1 MDEKNNNNRQLV
13 LPLISDCEI
22 EYKEIVKQN
31 WKFTFSRQYLT
42 SVNTKRVIGL
52 IIAQMKEEGE
62 MRDFYQVRAADII
75 RKTDVAKEEVYRTMR
90 ETIFELVNV
99 AFFFED
105 AKNHE
110 IIPRH
115 LLDTTRFEN
124 PASYKNGVLTVA
136 LNPTLR
142 DIIMQLAHYS
152 QFELDSYMNFSS
164 WYSMRLWELLSAFKD
179 TGWWYSPIEE
189 YRELM
194 GCGIAYDNKG
204 NQRKEKDGSVKYM
217 KYQNNSMMIKKTTA
231 EPIIDFVGTDLEF
244 VVNPVYEERSGRGR
258 PRIIGVRF
266 DLVFHQL
273 SAIEKIEYWS
283 AKNEKFAKAVAR
295 LQAWGVSNENIVKYT
310 HAIGRERVNQLL
322 YSWQMKN
329 TSKDPIGN
337 KLVYCNK
344 AFVAEGKKAIEAR
357 NKATGA
363 TK

>member
-1 MDEKNNNNRQLV
+1 MKEENNNNRQLV
-13 LPLISDCEI
+13 LPLVPDCEI

-31 WKFTFSRQYLT
+31 WEFTFSRQYLT

-52 IIAQMKEEGE
+52 IIAQMKEEDE
-62 MRDFYQVRAADII
+62 MRDFYQVRAMDIV
-75 RKTDVAKEEVYRTMR
+75 RSSDMSKNEVYRSMR
-90 ETIFELVNV
+90 ETIFELVHV

-105 AKNHE
+105 EKNQK

-124 PASYKNGVLTVA
+124 PASYQNGILTVA
-136 LNPTLR
+136 LNPALR

-152 QFELDSYMNFSS
+152 QFELDSYMKYSS
-164 WYSMRLWELLSAFKD
+164 WYSMRLCEILSAFKD
-179 TGWWYSPIEE
+179 TGWWYSPIGE

-204 NQRKEKDGSVKYM
+204 RELKMEDGSVKYV
-217 KYQNNSMMIKKTTA
+217 KYQNNSTMIKKTTA
-231 EPIIDFVGTDLEF
+231 EPKIDFDKSDLEF
-244 VVNPVYEERSGRGR
+244 VVRPEYEKRAGRGR

-273 SAIEKIEYWS
+273 TPTEKLEYWS
-283 AKNEKFAKAVAR
+283 ANNEKFAKAVAR
-295 LQAWGVSNENIVKYT
+295 LQTWAVSDENIMKYT
-310 HAIGRERVNQLL
+310 HVIGAERVNQII

-344 AFVAEGKKAIEAR
+344 VFVAEGKKAIEAR
-357 NKATGA
+357 NKATS
-363 TK
+363 

>member
-1 MDEKNNNNRQLV
+1 MENNNTRQLS
-13 LPLISDCEI
+13 LPLMPMDEI

-31 WKFTFSRQYLT
+31 WKFTFSRQHLT
-42 SVNTKRVIGL
+42 SVHAKRVIGL

-75 RKTDVAKEEVYRTMR
+75 RQTDIAKEEVYRTMR
-90 ETIFELVNV
+90 GTIFELMHV

-105 AKNHE
+105 AKKHE

-115 LLDTTRFEN
+115 FLDTTRFDN
-124 PASYKNGVLTVA
+124 PAAYKNGVLTIA

-152 QFELDSYMNFSS
+152 QFELDSYMKFSS

-179 TGWWYSPIEE
+179 TGWWQVSVEE

-194 GCGIAYDNKG
+194 GCGVAYTDKG
-204 NQRKEKDGSVKYM
+204 NQRKGKDGSVKYV
-217 KYQNNSMMIKKTTA
+217 KYQSTSNMIKNTTA
-231 EPIIDFVGTDLEF
+231 EPLQELKGTDLEF
-244 VVNPVYEERSGRGR
+244 TVTQIPEDRSGRGR
-258 PRIIGVRF
+258 PRVVALRF

-283 AKNEKFAKAVAR
+283 ANNEKFAKAVER
-295 LQAWGVSNENIVKYT
+295 LRKWKISDENIMKYT
-310 HAIGRERVNQLL
+310 HAIGAERVNQLL

-337 KLVYCNK
+337 PLVYCNK
-344 AFVAEGKKAIEAR
+344 VFVAEGKQAIAKKMSDKLKA
-357 NKATGA
+357 
-363 TK
+363 

>member
-1 MDEKNNNNRQLV
+1 MENNNTKQLS
-13 LPLISDCEI
+13 LPLMEMDEI

-52 IIAQMKEEGE
+52 IIEQMKEEGE

-179 TGWWYSPIEE
+179 TGWWQVSVEE

-194 GCGIAYDNKG
+194 GCGVAYTDKG
-204 NQRKEKDGSVKYM
+204 NQRKSKDGSVKYV
-217 KYQNNSMMIKKTTA
+217 KYQSTSDMVAKTTA
-231 EPIIDFVGTDLEF
+231 EPLQELKGTDLEF
-244 VVNPVYEERSGRGR
+244 TVTQIPEIRSGRGR
-258 PRIIGVRF
+258 PRIMELRF

-273 SAIEKIEYWS
+273 SPIEKIEYWS
-283 AKNEKFAKAVAR
+283 AKNEKFAKAVER
-295 LQAWGVSNENIVKYT
+295 LRKWKISDENIAKYT
-310 HAIGRERVNQLL
+310 HVIGSERINQLL
-322 YSWQMKN
+322 YSWQIKN

-337 KLVYCNK
+337 PLVYCNK
-344 AFVAEGKKAIEAR
+344 AFVAEGKQAIAKKMSDKLKA
-357 NKATGA
+357 
-363 TK
+363 